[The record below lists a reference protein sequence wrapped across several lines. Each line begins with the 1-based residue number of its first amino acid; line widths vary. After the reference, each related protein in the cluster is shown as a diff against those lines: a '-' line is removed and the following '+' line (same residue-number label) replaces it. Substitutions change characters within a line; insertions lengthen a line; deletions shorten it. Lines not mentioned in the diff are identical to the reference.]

1 MHRLNENDGVQF
13 GNALCGDAFHCL
25 PPPCKTTTATVPK
38 VKSIT
43 ASLLGCFL
51 IGTTNVSISSALN
64 GLLGPKQLPAPQ
76 HSKQSCKLSC
86 EQVLSAASLL
96 KYDTANIIRL
106 FHTWMCVKL
115 SVTGEKTCRVSCFNW
130 QEYLSNYHVCACFPC
145 WDYIIIF

>member
-25 PPPCKTTTATVPK
+25 PPPRKTTTATVPK

-51 IGTTNVSISSALN
+51 IGTMNVSISSALN

-96 KYDTANIIRL
+96 IYDTANIIRL

-115 SVTGEKTCRVSCFNW
+115 SVTGEKKHAEFHVLIGRNTC
-130 QEYLSNYHVCACFPC
+130 L
-145 WDYIIIF
+145 IITFAPAFHAGII